1 MGKPYSN
8 ATYNGQYVG
17 VSTPFEKPP
26 QVKPQLTRTP
36 DQTKKSFEG
45 QNKEFKETAEPTLQE
60 NQQNSTKN
68 PAAKR
73 NRQDYLARLGI
84 S

>member
-1 MGKPYSN
+1 MFQSFLRRDGEEVGKPYSN

-26 QVKPQLTRTP
+26 QVKPQLPRTP

-45 QNKEFKETAEPTLQE
+45 QNKEFIEVAEDRAKVPAA
-60 NQQNSTKN
+60 N

-73 NRQDYLARLGI
+73 NR
-84 S
+84 

>member
-1 MGKPYSN
+1 MTKWSDGEEIGKPYSD

-45 QNKEFKETAEPTLQE
+45 QNKEFKETAEP
-60 NQQNSTKN
+60 S
-68 PAAKR
+68 P
-73 NRQDYLARLGI
+73 
-84 S
+84 